1 MDKETAIS
9 VLKQIP
15 DYGIDMLSIVCPP
28 VAAAYRTAG
37 FKKSASETIF
47 LQKLLRVLID
57 QDSDFND
64 WLKIAE
70 KFDSDNSAY
79 EKTVRQLIYSIEAIN
94 EIDLLDVYANLLRAW
109 KAGLLEKAEFFRLG
123 WILTRAFSSDLMYL
137 KECYGK
143 KDMDENQELLS
154 LERYNLVYKRV
165 IPLMNGAVN
174 NVYTIT
180 PLGIKMLS
188 RGIDYEHYSE
198 YK

>member
-1 MDKETAIS
+1 MMDTNKKGISNAVFQYAID
-9 VLKQIP
+9 L
-15 DYGIDMLSIVCPP
+15 LSIALPWLSPTVD
-28 VAAAYRTAG
+28 
-37 FKKSASETIF
+37 FLNNISDTILF
-47 LQKLLRVLID
+47 QKLSQVLWK
-57 QDSDFND
+57 QDLDFD
-64 WLKIAE
+64 EWLKIAE
-70 KFDSDNSAY
+70 HFDADNSTY
-79 EKTVRQLIYSIEAIN
+79 KKTVQQLIYSIEAIN
-94 EIDLLDVYANLLRAW
+94 EVDLLDVYANLLRAW
-109 KAGLLEKAEFFRLG
+109 KAGLLEKDEFFRLG
-123 WILTRAFSSDLMYL
+123 WVLTKAFSSDLMYL

>member
-9 VLKQIP
+9 ILKLIP
-15 DYGIDMLSIVCPP
+15 TYAIEMLSIVCPH
-28 VAAAYRTAG
+28 VAVAYRTAD

-47 LQKLLRVLID
+47 LQKLLRVLLD

-94 EIDLLDVYANLLRAW
+94 EVDLLDVYANLLRAW
-109 KAGLLEKAEFFRLG
+109 KAGLLEKDEFFRLG

-143 KDMDENQELLS
+143 KDMNENQELLS

>member
-1 MDKETAIS
+1 MEKETAIS
-9 VLKQIP
+9 ILKQLP
-15 DYGIDMLSIVCPP
+15 EYAIDMLSIVCPP
-28 VAAAYRTAG
+28 VAAISRTVDLL
-37 FKKSASETIF
+37 KDISQKIF
-47 LQKLLRVLID
+47 LQKYSQVLTK
-57 QDSDFND
+57 QDSDFNE

-70 KFDSDNSAY
+70 KFDSDNSTY
-79 EKTVRQLIYSIEAIN
+79 EKTIRQLIYFIEAIN
-94 EIDLLDVYANLLRAW
+94 EVDLLDVYANLLRAW

-165 IPLMNGAVN
+165 IPLMNGVVN
-174 NVYTIT
+174 NAYTIT

-198 YK
+198 YT